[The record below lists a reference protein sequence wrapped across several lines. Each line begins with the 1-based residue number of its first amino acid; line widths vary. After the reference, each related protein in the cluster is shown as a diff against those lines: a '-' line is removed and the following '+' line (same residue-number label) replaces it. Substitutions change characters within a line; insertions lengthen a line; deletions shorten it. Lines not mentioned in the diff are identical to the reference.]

1 MKGLIHG
8 ILLFGIICLP
18 VAFAEN
24 ADAFTIVERM
34 AKAARELNYDASFV
48 YSRGS
53 QIDEMRIIHRS
64 SLLGEQERL
73 ISLSGVQREVL
84 RNDKKVTYI
93 LPDTQAVVVGKSRP
107 QIRYNSSVLS
117 AEGDYARFYRLI
129 TGQPSRVA
137 GRSVYSV
144 HIKPKDK
151 YRFGY
156 DLWADQRTGLLL
168 RSHLIN
174 QAGSVLERISYT
186 NVSFPDMIYDEMLE
200 PESQGAQFVWY
211 ISEERPSKKMGPIG
225 WLIQWLPP
233 GFRVRDSQIESLPT
247 GRMPVYHTVYSDGLA
262 SLSVYIEELQN
273 LDERLEGAAHMG
285 AMNAFGRVIDDYQIT
300 VVGEVPLVT
309 VTKVAQSI
317 IYDP

>member
-1 MKGLIHG
+1 MKGLISG
-8 ILLFGIICLP
+8 ILLFGISCLP
-18 VAFAEN
+18 AVFAESPDAFA
-24 ADAFTIVERM
+24 IVERM
-34 AKAARELNYDASFV
+34 VQVAHELNYDASFV

-73 ISLSGVQREVL
+73 ISLSGVQSEVL
-84 RNDKKVTYI
+84 RTNKKVTFI
-93 LPDTQAVVVGKSRP
+93 LPDTQAVVVGRSRS
-107 QIRYNSSVLS
+107 QTWYNSSVLR
-117 AEGDYARFYRLI
+117 AEGGYARFYHFI
-129 TGQPSRVA
+129 IGQPSRVA
-137 GRSVYSV
+137 GRSVHSV

-174 QAGSVLERISYT
+174 QIGEVLERISYI
-186 NVSFPDMIYDEMLE
+186 NISFPDMIPDEMLE
-200 PESQGAQFVWY
+200 PESQGVQFVWH
-211 ISEERPSKKMGPIG
+211 ISEEMPDEKIKPMG
-225 WLIQWLPP
+225 WFVQWLPS
-233 GFRVRDSQIESLPT
+233 GFNMRDRHIKSLPT

-273 LDERLEGAAHMG
+273 LDERLEGVARMD
-285 AMNAFGRVIDDYQIT
+285 AMNAFGRVIENYQIT
-300 VVGEVPLVT
+300 AVGEVPLVT

-317 IYDP
+317 VYDP